1 MKLVILLLYFRN
13 LKGKGVFI
21 RFVQANLVCQPGSHL
36 FESKVSMSSEKQKS
50 RDAYRRALNPRR
62 SESSDDDEHTRKA
75 RDLEKAV
82 HGFSIPR
89 Y

>member
-1 MKLVILLLYFRN
+1 MCYTD
-13 LKGKGVFI
+13 G
-21 RFVQANLVCQPGSHL
+21 CQLGSL
-36 FESKVSMSSEKQKS
+36 IVESKVSMSSEKQKS
-50 RDAYRRALNPRR
+50 REAYRRATNPRR
-62 SESSDDDEHTRKA
+62 VDSSDEDEYTRKA